1 MGWLVAVEQGSS
13 GSGVIGSEGLKA
25 MRSAGSPPSGRRR
38 REGLPEAIRKEL
50 GLYGFEK
57 HQGEE

>member
-1 MGWLVAVEQGSS
+1 
-13 GSGVIGSEGLKA
+13 
-25 MRSAGSPPSGRRR
+25 MRPAGAPPSGRRR

-57 HQGEE
+57 QQVEE

>member
-1 MGWLVAVEQGSS
+1 LACCG
-13 GSGVIGSEGLKA
+13 
-25 MRSAGSPPSGRRR
+25 
-38 REGLPEAIRKEL
+38 REGVFGLWVDRGRKALSDAAGGISAVRAPAAGRPAGAIRKEL

>member
-1 MGWLVAVEQGSS
+1 
-13 GSGVIGSEGLKA
+13 VIGSEGLKA

>member
-1 MGWLVAVEQGSS
+1 LVFHHPENP
-13 GSGVIGSEGLKA
+13 EFFPNGL
-25 MRSAGSPPSGRRR
+25 RQPFPPPAPGRR